1 MIQLRLPF
9 PSLSNKNSHYL
20 VNLGNWA
27 HKKNN
32 KTSETNLE
40 VKDFLFEGLMP
51 FSNNLYMWS
60 RKKINLGQ
68 KLKTCKKCA
77 KLIQF
82 KAKSHRIKCY

>member
-27 HKKNN
+27 HKKIN

-40 VKDFLFEGLMP
+40 VKDFLFERLMP

-60 RKKINLGQ
+60 RKKNKPRAEAKNMQ
-68 KLKTCKKCA
+68 KMCK
-77 KLIQF
+77 IDT
-82 KAKSHRIKCY
+82 I